1 MLVPVALLLCFA
13 TALIP
18 CHAEEPPY
26 LRTYEDFIEYKTVGP
41 FETTYDGDDWN
52 RWEAQ
57 WSTDII
63 NNPEYRSAFSELLD
77 GAISDW
83 YERPVTAP
91 GLSKPEP
98 APVDTDVQVDTVVEC
113 DTTILITNSDFPGI
127 KIWWTPPC
135 DTTYVPVEP

>member
-18 CHAEEPPY
+18 CHAE
-26 LRTYEDFIEYKTVGP
+26 
-41 FETTYDGDDWN
+41 
-52 RWEAQ
+52 Q
-57 WSTDII
+57 
-63 NNPEYRSAFSELLD
+63 
-77 GAISDW
+77 
-83 YERPVTAP
+83 
-91 GLSKPEP
+91 P
-98 APVDTDVQVDTVVEC
+98 APVDSVAVVEC